1 MSEAK
6 GKTSMGMEQNLEGLL
21 CYVLGWVTGIIF
33 FIMEKDNK
41 FVRFHAMQSII
52 VFGAIFV
59 VDIFLSIMNTFI
71 GVHWLFS
78 LLLGLIGLL
87 TFILWIVL
95 MMKAYQGQMYKLPV
109 AGDIADKNSKPSADN
124 KPDTTPKP

>member
-41 FVRFHAMQSII
+41 FIRFHAMQSII

-59 VDIFLSIMNTFI
+59 VDIILSILRVFVPFI
-71 GVHWLFS
+71 WILTV
-78 LLLGLIGLL
+78 LLGII

-95 MMKAYQGQMYKLPV
+95 MMKAYQGQMFKLPV
-109 AGDIADKNSKPSADN
+109 AGDIAEKNSKPSADN
-124 KPDTTPKP
+124 KPDTAAKP

>member
-59 VDIFLSIMNTFI
+59 VDIILSILRVFVPFI
-71 GVHWLFS
+71 WILT
-78 LLLGLIGLL
+78 LLLGII

-95 MMKAYQGQMYKLPV
+95 MMKAYQGQMFKLPV
-109 AGDIADKNSKPSADN
+109 AGDIAEKNSKPSADN
-124 KPDTTPKP
+124 KPDTAAKP

>member
-1 MSEAK
+1 MSEPK
-6 GKTSMGMEQNLEGLL
+6 VKTSMGMEQNLEGLL

-41 FVRFHAMQSII
+41 FIRFHAMQSII

-59 VDIFLSIMNTFI
+59 VDIILSILRVFI
-71 GVHWLFS
+71 PFIWILT
-78 LLLGLIGLL
+78 LLLGII

-109 AGDIADKNSKPSADN
+109 AGDIADKNSKPSLDN
-124 KPDTTPKP
+124 KPDTTAKP

>member
-41 FVRFHAMQSII
+41 FIRFHAMQSII

-59 VDIFLSIMNTFI
+59 VDIILSILRVFI
-71 GVHWLFS
+71 PFIWILT
-78 LLLGLIGLL
+78 LLLGII

>member
-1 MSEAK
+1 MSEPNV
-6 GKTSMGMEQNLEGLL
+6 KTSMGMEQNVEGLL

-52 VFGAIFV
+52 LFGAITV
-59 VDIFLSIMNTFI
+59 IDIVLSFI
-71 GVHWLFS
+71 PVIGWIFS
-78 LLLGLIGLL
+78 ALIGILA
-87 TFILWIVL
+87 FVLWIVL

-109 AGDIADKNSKPSADN
+109 IGDIAEKNSKPSADN
-124 KPDTTPKP
+124 KPDTTAKP